1 MAIKSNK
8 LGAGTLKF
16 GEVGDEEEF
25 ASQVTAVKLSPTINE
40 DDDINVLS
48 GETLDGDE
56 TEEWTLN
63 GTFLQDYSGLTSLI
77 VWCKENSGVT
87 MPFTFTPTTTAGLTV
102 IGEVKI
108 RPVELGGD
116 VKTRNTTDFEF
127 KGVGDYVYSATPAG

>member
-16 GEVGDEEEF
+16 GSTGDEQEF

-40 DDDINVLS
+40 EDDIDVLS

-63 GTFLQDYSGLTSLI
+63 GTFLQDYSGLASLI
-77 VWCKENSGVT
+77 VWCKENSGIT
-87 MPFTFTPTTTAGLTV
+87 MPFVFTPTTEAGLTV
-102 IGEVKI
+102 KGKVKI
-108 RPVELGGD
+108 RPVEIGGD
-116 VKTRNTTDFEF
+116 VKSRNTTDFDF
-127 KGVGDYVYSATPAG
+127 KGVDDYTYSATPGE